1 MSASKEYLDST
12 ILGTIVL
19 QGQIGAGS
27 FASVQSGHSLIDPS
41 VIYAIKRIPLKRNAV
56 TGVGRISRTVRT
68 EIKAMCEMADSP
80 LVVTLLDVVESANHI
95 NLIMEHCPMDLFRA
109 LSEHDNGHG
118 IQSVDLTRT
127 LVLQLIDAVMSCH
140 AHGIYHRDLKPENI
154 LLSQAE
160 GMLKLCDFGLA
171 TFERFSVE
179 FGCGSKRYMA
189 PECAEPIPVSL
200 PIVAAS
206 GSAVLSTVPS
216 PTVLSAVSSTVP
228 SAAQSMHPDSGFVH
242 SHAAACAPCVSC
254 GSDLGLHYDGCAAAA
269 AAVSPSSTATTH
281 SYITPQS
288 KPQTKPQM
296 QRQSRL
302 PSLAAQQH
310 LPYDCILDDT
320 WSVGVLILNILA
332 AKNPWEVACSGDAN
346 FRQFVSNPISLVNS
360 FNLTPAMAQVVCG
373 LLHPDPSQRCQL
385 GDARMAI
392 ARMTAFVQNQSP
404 DSTLNL
410 SPPDHGNMNTRADV
424 RLRSRKVV
432 SPATHPETT
441 VPIYCVSA
449 KGNTPTGLEQATPLL
464 PPPSSSPH
472 NISQSISQI
481 RLLLTKAPWLFRSA
495 ASSLRPTLLGAAH

>member
-216 PTVLSAVSSTVP
+216 
-228 SAAQSMHPDSGFVH
+228 
-242 SHAAACAPCVSC
+242 
-254 GSDLGLHYDGCAAAA
+254 
-269 AAVSPSSTATTH
+269 
-281 SYITPQS
+281 
-288 KPQTKPQM
+288 
-296 QRQSRL
+296 
-302 PSLAAQQH
+302 
-310 LPYDCILDDT
+310 
-320 WSVGVLILNILA
+320 
-332 AKNPWEVACSGDAN
+332 
-346 FRQFVSNPISLVNS
+346 
-360 FNLTPAMAQVVCG
+360 
-373 LLHPDPSQRCQL
+373 
-385 GDARMAI
+385 
-392 ARMTAFVQNQSP
+392 
-404 DSTLNL
+404 
-410 SPPDHGNMNTRADV
+410 
-424 RLRSRKVV
+424 
-432 SPATHPETT
+432 
-441 VPIYCVSA
+441 
-449 KGNTPTGLEQATPLL
+449 
-464 PPPSSSPH
+464 
-472 NISQSISQI
+472 
-481 RLLLTKAPWLFRSA
+481 
-495 ASSLRPTLLGAAH
+495 